1 MEQTQFDDMTLNAFV
16 DNQVD
21 PAMATKIIQ
30 AMEDNAEI
38 RERVYQLRR
47 AKDLMKLSFKRAR
60 APVKTASETRD
71 HLPGV
76 WRLGGIAASIL
87 MLVIATGSAT
97 VGYYAGKQQNNL
109 DATTLAQHYQD
120 RLVLHVSESNPK
132 HFARALAFV
141 KTFLAEHEQ
150 QGGGQIEV
158 VANTGG
164 LDLLRKGVSP
174 YEQEVKALMK
184 KHANVHF
191 IACANGIRRLF
202 QEGIEPNIIDG
213 VPTDETAFDHIVG
226 RLQAGWSYIKVQS
239 LDSI

>member
-1 MEQTQFDDMTLNAFV
+1 MEQTLFDDMTLNAFV

-21 PAMATKIIQ
+21 PAMATSIIQ

-60 APVKTASETRD
+60 APVKTPPETRD

-76 WRLGGIAASIL
+76 WRPGSIAATIL
-87 MLVIATGSAT
+87 MLVIATGSAA
-97 VGYYAGKQQNNL
+97 VGYYAGKQNSL
-109 DATTLAQHYQD
+109 DATTLAQRYQD
-120 RLVLHVSESNPK
+120 RLILHVSESNPE

-141 KTFLAEHEQ
+141 RTFLAEHEQ

-191 IACANGIRRLF
+191 IACANGIRHLL
-202 QEGIEPNIIDG
+202 QEGIEPDIIEG
-213 VPTDETAFDHIVG
+213 VPTDETAFDHIVS

-239 LDSI
+239 LDSV